1 MKLSNANIPLM
12 INELGRRPALLL
24 LLLLSITMSST
35 TAIMELPMSE
45 LPLGTPLR
53 QQHGQSNYHEPGA
66 EALPGLAGYARH
78 YYGAASATGYG
89 DVDGDG
95 DGQGDLA
102 PTPYANYERKAIS
115 GLAGIAHGFVPHSY
129 SSSSSSS
136 SSSNN
141 GMQSGYTDRGKID
154 FVINAAN
161 YELTANEE
169 QHQQQQQQLQPDIY
183 YQSYAYQPRASQPN
197 NDYHIE
203 QFSNYRQPAS
213 SREQQQQQQQQQQI
227 TNDNAFA
234 YANRQLRSELP
245 VKRKQL
251 QQEEPSSSSSAS
263 ASQLHQED
271 QQLLYSQ
278 AERHVVD
285 MPHPNALPP
294 ITTTVHHTPSSSRA
308 IAGLPLSKHIEVTKH
323 VPVTHYQQIHVPYKQ
338 PLQLRIP
345 RPVIAAI
352 PKPIPIRIPVTKAV
366 AVPQLQEVKIPV
378 EKVRPVPVER
388 PIPYVVERQV
398 PYRVEKPIAT
408 PVYYPYPVKVPVIRT
423 VVHKQRPQ
431 YTIAAQPLAPLG
443 GWQSPNHLLG

>member
-1 MKLSNANIPLM
+1 
-12 INELGRRPALLL
+12 
-24 LLLLSITMSST
+24 
-35 TAIMELPMSE
+35 MELPMSE

-53 QQHGQSNYHEPGA
+53 QQHGQSNYHEAGA
-66 EALPGLAGYARH
+66 EAPPGLAGYGTSARH
-78 YYGAASATGYG
+78 YYGAASAAGF
-89 DVDGDG
+89 GDG

-129 SSSSSSS
+129 SYSNNNNN
-136 SSSNN
+136 NN
-141 GMQSGYTDRGKID
+141 GMQSGYSDRGKID

-169 QHQQQQQQLQPDIY
+169 QHQQQQQQQLQPDIY

-203 QFSNYRQPAS
+203 QFSNYRHPAS
-213 SREQQQQQQQQQQI
+213 SREQQRQQQQQQQQHQQI
-227 TNDNAFA
+227 TNANALA
-234 YANRQLRSELP
+234 YANRQLP
-245 VKRKQL
+245 MKRKQL
-251 QQEEPSSSSSAS
+251 QQEEPSPSATPSS
-263 ASQLHQED
+263 SQLHHED

-278 AERHVVD
+278 AEQHIVD

-323 VPVTHYQQIHVPYKQ
+323 VPITHYQQIHVPYKQ

-345 RPVIAAI
+345 RPVITAI

-388 PIPYVVERQV
+388 PVPYVVERQV

-408 PVYYPYPVKVPVIRT
+408 PVFYPYPVKVPVIRT

-431 YTIAAQPLAPLG
+431 YTIAAQPLTPLA

>member
-12 INELGRRPALLL
+12 IHELRRPAAQLLPL
-24 LLLLSITMSST
+24 LLLLSITMSAT

-66 EALPGLAGYARH
+66 EALPGLAGYGTSARH
-78 YYGAASATGYG
+78 YYGAASAAGF
-89 DVDGDG
+89 GDG

-102 PTPYANYERKAIS
+102 PTAYANYERKAIS

-129 SSSSSSS
+129 SYSNNN
-136 SSSNN
+136 NN
-141 GMQSGYTDRGKID
+141 GMQSGYLDRGKID

-169 QHQQQQQQLQPDIY
+169 QHQQQQHQQQQQQLQPDVY
-183 YQSYAYQPRASQPN
+183 YQSYAQSPM
-197 NDYHIE
+197 
-203 QFSNYRQPAS
+203 
-213 SREQQQQQQQQQQI
+213 
-227 TNDNAFA
+227 
-234 YANRQLRSELP
+234 
-245 VKRKQL
+245 KRKQL
-251 QQEEPSSSSSAS
+251 QQEEPSHSARPSS
-263 ASQLHQED
+263 SQLHQED

-278 AERHVVD
+278 AEQHIVD

-323 VPVTHYQQIHVPYKQ
+323 VPITHYQQIHVPYKQ

-345 RPVIAAI
+345 RPVITAI

-388 PIPYVVERQV
+388 PVPYVVERQV

-408 PVYYPYPVKVPVIRT
+408 PIFYPYPVKVPVIRT

-431 YTIAAQPLAPLG
+431 YTITAQPLTPLA

>member
-12 INELGRRPALLL
+12 IHELRRPAAQLLPL
-24 LLLLSITMSST
+24 LLLLSITMSAT

-66 EALPGLAGYARH
+66 EALPGLAGYGTSARH
-78 YYGAASATGYG
+78 YYGAASAAGF
-89 DVDGDG
+89 GDG

-102 PTPYANYERKAIS
+102 PTAYANYERKAIS

-129 SSSSSSS
+129 SYSNNN
-136 SSSNN
+136 NN
-141 GMQSGYTDRGKID
+141 GMQSGYLDRGKID

-161 YELTANEE
+161 YE
-169 QHQQQQQQLQPDIY
+169 
-183 YQSYAYQPRASQPN
+183 QSPM
-197 NDYHIE
+197 
-203 QFSNYRQPAS
+203 
-213 SREQQQQQQQQQQI
+213 
-227 TNDNAFA
+227 
-234 YANRQLRSELP
+234 
-245 VKRKQL
+245 KRKQL
-251 QQEEPSSSSSAS
+251 QQEEPSHSARPSS
-263 ASQLHQED
+263 SQLHQED

-278 AERHVVD
+278 AEQHIVD

-323 VPVTHYQQIHVPYKQ
+323 VPITHYQQIHVPYKQ

-345 RPVIAAI
+345 RPVITAI

-388 PIPYVVERQV
+388 PVPYVVERQV

-408 PVYYPYPVKVPVIRT
+408 PIFYPYPVKVPVIRT

-431 YTIAAQPLAPLG
+431 YTITAQPLTPLA